1 MAYQFD
7 STALNGLRGI
17 AALHILVYHA
27 LLKTTYERFN
37 TYGQVSTLTKVEK
50 NYTCIVKLLLHICM

>member
-37 TYGQVSTLTKVEK
+37 TYGQLRWNNK
-50 NYTCIVKLLLHICM
+50 

>member
-27 LLKTTYERFN
+27 LLKTTQHSNLSHKEDD
-37 TYGQVSTLTKVEK
+37 
-50 NYTCIVKLLLHICM
+50 ICNNSCAHDR